1 MQLLQKISARKVL
14 IPASVSILIILIIFK
29 TLVDIGDFSR
39 VIQNIGWFYF
49 SLAFATIIPSFLL
62 SIVRWHAVVRAA
74 GFDVSF
80 WKIFKIIGSSLSLS
94 VVPGR
99 LGDLARSYPLRNKI
113 PISQS
118 IGTIV
123 LEKIIDTS
131 VLIIFSGVGL
141 FIMGHTALAVLML
154 FLILGVIPI
163 LNILNSANKKIP
175 FGNGHFNK
183 LRDALFVLNEVKKRK
198 LTLSVAILASS
209 GNWFISMIQVY
220 WLFKAVGS
228 AVPLSAIFAFQPLS
242 IFMGLIPVTIAGI
255 GTRDSAIL
263 YLFRNFAAPEQSLAV
278 GILYGVQ
285 SYWITAL
292 LGVPL
297 LYFFFKQND

>member
-80 WKIFKIIGSSLSLS
+80 WKIFKIIGSSMSLS
-94 VVPGR
+94 IVPGR
-99 LGDLARSYPLRNKI
+99 LGDLARSYPLRNQI

-123 LEKIIDTS
+123 LEKIIDIC
-131 VLIIFSGVGL
+131 VLLLFSGVGL
-141 FIMGHTALAVLML
+141 FILGHPIFGSLMFFLA
-154 FLILGVIPI
+154 IGAIPLLEI
-163 LNILNSANKKIP
+163 LNMVIKKLP
-175 FGNGHFNK
+175 LKSGLVNK
-183 LRDALFVLNEVKKRK
+183 LQDAVSVLNKVKQRK
-198 LTLSVAILASS
+198 TMLSMAILAS
-209 GNWFISMIQVY
+209 GANWTLSMLQAY

-228 AVPLSAIFAFQPLS
+228 IVPFSAIFAFQPLS
-242 IFMGLIPVTIAGI
+242 IFMGLIPITIAGV

-263 YLFRNFAAPEQSLAV
+263 YFFRNFAAPEQSLAV
-278 GILYGVQ
+278 GILYGLQ

-292 LGVPL
+292 L
-297 LYFFFKQND
+297 